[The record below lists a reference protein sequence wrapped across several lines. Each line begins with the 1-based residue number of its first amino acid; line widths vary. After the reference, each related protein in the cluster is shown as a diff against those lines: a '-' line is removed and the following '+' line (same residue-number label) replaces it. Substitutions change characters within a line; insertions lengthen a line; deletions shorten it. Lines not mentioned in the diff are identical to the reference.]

1 MLALGYILL
10 FGISRKSVLCCMAS
24 LGTVYK
30 CQEPVWAAGFSSC
43 LAKIVLLNKDGFQDW
58 K

>member
-10 FGISRKSVLCCMAS
+10 FGISHKPVLCYMAS

-30 CQEPVWAAGFSSC
+30 CQEPVWAAAFSSC